1 LKLLIDENL
10 SPKLVAHL
18 HAKGIEAAHI
28 VHLGR
33 AGLSD
38 PEVWRLAFERDE
50 AVVTLNVGDFI
61 ELASGSELHAG
72 IIAFR
77 VPGLSSA
84 EQWAHLEPVVEHV
97 LAEALDLTNKLVE
110 VWGVGDFAGSEI
122 PAP

>member
-10 SPKLVAHL
+10 SPKLVARL
-18 HAKGIEAAHI
+18 HAKGIEATHI

-38 PEVWRLAFERDE
+38 PEVWRLAFGRDE

-61 ELASGSELHAG
+61 KLASGSELHAG

-77 VPGLSSA
+77 VSGLSA
-84 EQWAHLEPVVEHV
+84 DEQWKHLEPVVEHV
-97 LAEALDLTNKLVE
+97 LAGRLDLTNKLVE
-110 VWGVGDFAGSEI
+110 VWGVDDFEVSDLPES
-122 PAP
+122 